1 MDRVAHTGS
10 PAGAPGRGALVRAGR
25 AGLAPHVSDVS
36 HSILIDQRHRLRA
49 ADLAGKAL
57 PTVVRSIAYEGI
69 EDMTPLVYFEGLGRP
84 LALDFDQRG
93 DFSRIAR
100 STILA
105 DWVGLAVVLR
115 PEKIE
120 GGETI
125 RVYGFDEEPQASI
138 ATSSKAR
145 RRVRR
150 SPRPIVS
157 VLLVLLIVALALVAA
172 SAVESMP
179 NLLTFFGQ

>member
-1 MDRVAHTGS
+1 M
-10 PAGAPGRGALVRAGR
+10 
-25 AGLAPHVSDVS
+25 
-36 HSILIDQRHRLRA
+36 RA

-69 EDMTPLVYFEGLGRP
+69 EEITPLIYFEGLGRP

-125 RVYGFDEEPQASI
+125 RVYSFDEEPQVSLAASGR
-138 ATSSKAR
+138 AR
-145 RRVRR
+145 RSKPRARR
-150 SPRPIVS
+150 PLVS
-157 VLLVLLIVALALVAA
+157 VLLVLLIVALALAAA

-179 NLLTFFGQ
+179 NLLSFFGQ